1 MSDCLDEFSIWI
13 ESQSLTDPT
22 GHKLVYQDAFPLG
35 ILLEFHDGVSLVLS
49 YRSQF
54 NSILRTSRFT
64 ELLDRMRSRE
74 AYVTPRD
81 D

>member
-1 MSDCLDEFSIWI
+1 MTMDTFYLICF
-13 ESQSLTDPT
+13 
-22 GHKLVYQDAFPLG
+22 
-35 ILLEFHDGVSLVLS
+35 GVGLVLS